1 VKDSD
6 GNTGGANVNDPNSSG
21 VIQILFPAGTDLE
34 CGGGTWVVTDNHGL
48 RCTTAVLRTMEPIS
62 KVVQYVEECDVPV
75 MLDELHE
82 TVS

>member
-1 VKDSD
+1 MII
-6 GNTGGANVNDPNSSG
+6 A
-21 VIQILFPAGTDLE
+21 QQ
-34 CGGGTWVVTDNHGL
+34 VVTDNHGL

>member
-1 VKDSD
+1 MLL
-6 GNTGGANVNDPNSSG
+6 A
-21 VIQILFPAGTDLE
+21 QIPLVLFRFCFRQGQIWSAG
-34 CGGGTWVVTDNHGL
+34 CGTWVVTDNHGL

-62 KVVQYVEECDVPV
+62 KVVQCVEECDVPV

>member
-1 VKDSD
+1 MLM
-6 GNTGGANVNDPNSSG
+6 T
-21 VIQILFPAGTDLE
+21 QIPLVLFRFCFRQGQIWSA
-34 CGGGTWVVTDNHGL
+34 GGGTWVVTDNHGL